1 MEKCNYSQCEKDVA
15 RGKRYC
21 SDECVTLKIMET
33 SQKKIDID
41 KQKNRRCTMCN
52 NDIPLSRNVQAKTC
66 SDECGIKLQRQ
77 TVKNQRDRIK
87 KTKKESR
94 MNFSL
99 KIKKAEKQKPT
110 NKSKMLKKY
119 TERGEIQYA
128 GYRSL

>member
-1 MEKCNYSQCEKDVA
+1 
-15 RGKRYC
+15 
-21 SDECVTLKIMET
+21 MET

-41 KQKNRRCTMCN
+41 KQKSRRCTMCN
-52 NDIPLSRNVQAKTC
+52 NDIPSSRNALAKTC

-77 TVKNQRDRIK
+77 TAKNQRDRIK

-119 TERGEIQYA
+119 TERGKIQYA